1 MFSVPEELKEYI
13 NDYKINV
20 FNIAYL
26 SEEQVNMFISDFKI
40 VVDYFVQKR
49 KDGKYKPSSDVI
61 RHVDVILKFMAVF
74 TGDQRYF
81 NEAMQ
86 EKMQTGGIRTMDKI
100 LDDYINRGR
109 KEGRQEER
117 MLLIR
122 SLCKK
127 KSPEEIA
134 DLLEIPAEEVLEIIK
149 A

>member
-26 SEEQVNMFISDFKI
+26 SEEKVNMFISDFKI

-61 RHVDVILKFMAVF
+61 RHVDAILKFMAVF

-134 DLLEIPAEEVLEIIK
+134 DLLEIPVEEVLEIIK

>member
-1 MFSVPEELKEYI
+1 MFT
-13 NDYKINV
+13 
-20 FNIAYL
+20 
-26 SEEQVNMFISDFKI
+26 SDFKI
-40 VVDYFVQKR
+40 VADYFVQKR

-61 RHVDVILKFMAVF
+61 RHVDAILKFMAVF

-81 NEAMQ
+81 NEAIQ

-127 KSPEEIA
+127 KSPEEVA
-134 DLLEIPAEEVLEIIK
+134 DLLDLPVEEVLEIIK
-149 A
+149 E